1 MFNHQEIVS
10 VKSQTTLFVTTWNYG
25 IQYIGVLKD
34 IKVTGTALFI
44 PDAASCTPEGP
55 VESAGWSKI

>member
-1 MFNHQEIVS
+1 MFNHQKIVS
-10 VKSQTTLFVTTWNYG
+10 VKSQTTLFVTTWKYDSLYTE
-25 IQYIGVLKD
+25 ILKD

-55 VESAGWSKI
+55 VELAVWSKI